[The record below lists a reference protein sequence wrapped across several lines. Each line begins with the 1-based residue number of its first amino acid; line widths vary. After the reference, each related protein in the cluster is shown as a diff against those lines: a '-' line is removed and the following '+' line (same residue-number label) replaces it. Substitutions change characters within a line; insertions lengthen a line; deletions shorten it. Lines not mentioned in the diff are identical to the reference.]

1 MNADSPRLATVRLFP
16 WLFALFAAG
25 LLFVL
30 SWAVVNEQL
39 TPLWLAVIAGVL
51 GVLLFFGEYV
61 TLTFDHDRHVA
72 TLTQRRVWRVRRR
85 EIRFDE
91 VHTVAVDE
99 SRSTDG
105 SGASYRA
112 LMVLKSGEQVPLTS
126 QWITGRRGAERLVKQ
141 IAEHFSQSRFTP
153 IEPALDGRVRVAKE
167 GETAGVPWQVEMFT
181 ANDNTPVTRWFS
193 IGDRLPDGFLLL
205 IPAASGAKP
214 AAMPAS
220 GLMASAARFMY
231 RQYLKMLYL
240 QPEDLPGLDQAVTLP
255 NIEARLA
262 AHYTALTSNVTR
274 AAEWLNQ
281 PVGTLLLDWQQRNPL
296 KTNAGAGMPYV
307 VITPRGL
314 WVIFFRNCYQD
325 ADLAQI
331 AQLGAG
337 LVRAHRNSS
346 QGD

>member
-1 MNADSPRLATVRLFP
+1 MNTSRAASRTATIRIFP
-16 WLFALFAAG
+16 WFMVLAAAG
-25 LLFVL
+25 ILFVL
-30 SWAVVNEQL
+30 AWAVAHDQL
-39 TPLWLAVIAGVL
+39 TLFWLAVISIAL
-51 GVLLFFGEYV
+51 GVMLFFGEAV
-61 TLTFDHDRHVA
+61 SLAFDQDRGVA
-72 TLTQRRVWRVRRR
+72 ILTQRRVWRVRRR
-85 EIRFDE
+85 EIPFDA
-91 VHTVAVDE
+91 VHAVAVDE
-99 SRSTDG
+99 NKSSDG
-105 SGASYRA
+105 SGATYRA
-112 LMVLKSGEQVPLTS
+112 LIVLKSGERVPLTTQLTS
-126 QWITGRRGAERLVKQ
+126 GRRGAEKLVKQ
-141 IAEHFSQSRFTP
+141 IADHISQGRLTP
-153 IEPALDGRVRVAKE
+153 IDPALDGVVRVVQE
-167 GETAGVPWQVEMFT
+167 GVTAGVPWQVEMFT

-193 IGDRLPDGFLLL
+193 IEDRLLTGFLLL
-205 IPAASGAKP
+205 IPTASGAKP
-214 AAMPAS
+214 ATMPTS

-262 AHYTALTSNVTR
+262 AHYTALTSNVTA

-337 LVRAHRNSS
+337 LVQAH
-346 QGD
+346 QK